1 MSVVTFWNN
10 GKEHTGKSLA
20 IAAMA
25 TYMGFEHNNRILVV
39 STSFND
45 DTLLNCF
52 FENEETE
59 QKAKKN
65 LGLFGPN
72 TNVAMQNGIEGLDRI
87 VRSNKVTP
95 DIITDYT
102 KVVLKDRLE
111 ILPGPTGNREV
122 YDQLKETYLT
132 IIELANQYYDLVIVD
147 LDGRVGPQLKND
159 IVNKSD
165 LVVATLSQRL
175 KCLNDFN
182 KERQEIPVLNSIKTL
197 ILIGRYDKYS
207 KYTSKNITRYLGEKN
222 QVSTLPYCTQF
233 FEAAEE
239 AGVPDMFLRLRKVDK
254 DDRNAFFISEV
265 KRLSDN
271 IQYRLKDLQMR

>member
-1 MSVVTFWNN
+1 MSIVTFWNN
-10 GKEHTGKSLA
+10 GKEHTGKTLA
-20 IAAMA
+20 IAALA
-25 TYMGFEHNNRILVV
+25 TYMGFEHNNRVLVL
-39 STSFND
+39 STSLND
-45 DTLLNCF
+45 DTLKNCF
-52 FENEETE
+52 WENTEEKT
-59 QKAKKN
+59 KKN

-72 TNVAMQNGIEGLDRI
+72 TNIAVQNGIEGLDRI

-111 ILPGPTGNREV
+111 ILLGMTGGEEN
-122 YDQLKETYLT
+122 YKQLKETYLT
-132 IIELANQYYDLVIVD
+132 IIDLANQYYDLVLVD
-147 LDGRVGPQLKND
+147 LDSKLGPELEND
-159 IVNKSD
+159 ILNRSD

-175 KCLNDFN
+175 KSINDFN
-182 KERQEIPVLNSIKTL
+182 EIRQQNPILNSIKTL
-197 ILIGRYDKYS
+197 ILIGRYDKFS
-207 KYTSKNITRYLGEKN
+207 KYTAKNITRYLGEKN

>member
-10 GKEHTGKSLA
+10 GKEHTGKTLA

-25 TYMGFEHNNRILVV
+25 TYMGIEHNNRILVI
-39 STSFND
+39 STSLND
-45 DTLLNCF
+45 DTLKNCF
-52 FENEETE
+52 WGDEEE
-59 QKAKKN
+59 KSKKN

-72 TNVAMQNGIEGLDRI
+72 TNMAMQNGIEGLDRI

-102 KVVLKDRLE
+102 KIVFKDRLE
-111 ILPGPTGNREV
+111 ILLGLKGNEEG
-122 YDQLKETYLT
+122 YKQLRETYLT
-132 IIELANQYYDLVIVD
+132 IIDLASQYYDLVLVD
-147 LDGRVGPQLKND
+147 LDNEVGESLKND
-159 IVNKSD
+159 ILNKSD

-182 KERQEIPVLNSIKTL
+182 ADREENPLLKSIKTL
-197 ILIGRYDKYS
+197 ILIGRYDKFS
-207 KYTSKNITRYLGEKN
+207 KYTVKNITRYLGEKN
-222 QVSTLPYCTQF
+222 QVSTLPYCTQL

-254 DDRNAFFISEV
+254 DDRNSFFINEV
-265 KRLSDN
+265 KRLADN
-271 IQYRLKDLQMR
+271 IQYRLKDIQMR